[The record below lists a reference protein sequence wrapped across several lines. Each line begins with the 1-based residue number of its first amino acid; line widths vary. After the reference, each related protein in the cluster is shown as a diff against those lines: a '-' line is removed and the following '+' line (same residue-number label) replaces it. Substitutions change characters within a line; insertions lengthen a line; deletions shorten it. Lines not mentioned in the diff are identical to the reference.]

1 MRYSRLA
8 IACLSLLFAARS
20 QAQSEETVWEACPNP
35 DFLPLFRPLISGT
48 QPNPDTLPTDITS
61 NTLDIHA
68 RDESVFE
75 GAVEMQRGPEWL
87 STEKLFYNHLLETFR
102 TEGIVR
108 FQNPTLRMTAQNAQ
122 GNTGK
127 DSIELTGLQY
137 QFHESNANGT
147 ADKVEVQG
155 QDSRLIQANFST
167 CPSNNKDWEFA
178 ADEIT
183 INSETKKGVAR
194 NARLEIGGVPV
205 FWMPYM
211 QFPTDSQRSSGILSP
226 TIGQDS
232 LNGLEIALP
241 YYLNLAPNYDAT
253 LTPRYLS
260 QRGFMLESEFRY
272 LLGDNNGELT
282 ASYLPDDDIRDVDRY
297 LLSWT
302 HFTGMNS
309 SWYFQSD
316 LNHSSD
322 VFYFSDFG
330 SSIEETSTALLKSE
344 LGFYGRGKYWNLELS
359 AANWEIA
366 NPTQAPGSEPY
377 RRLPRLAVSG
387 SRPFFPWLEIGLN
400 AEAVAFTHDQ
410 LEDGNRLDIAPYVKM
425 PFKGAF
431 WYATPSFTWRQ
442 TEYWLTDETAEPEDS
457 TRISR
462 GLSIFSVDAGASFE
476 RTVAFADQPFI
487 QTLEPRLFYLN
498 APYRDQ
504 DDIPVFDTQ
513 ALTFMWPS
521 LFRENRYGGAD
532 RQSDANQLTAA
543 LTTRFLNAE
552 NGKERMN
559 FSLGRITYFDAP
571 KVSLPGEPPLPA
583 DGSAWVAE
591 ANVRLSDQWQ
601 IGITQHWDPGTQK
614 TDLSSI
620 RGYWSTPKGLKI
632 NAGYRYRTDFTEQ
645 TDIAF
650 VLPIN
655 SNWQAMGRWTY
666 SLRDE
671 QNLDSLL
678 GFEWRSCCLAF
689 RVYGRKYIRSFDDR
703 ENLGIYIE
711 LELNGVGQIGN
722 RPELFEENGILAY

>member
-1 MRYSRLA
+1 MRYSRLT
-8 IACLSLLFAARS
+8 IACLSLLFATRS
-20 QAQSEETVWEACPNP
+20 QAQSEVTVWESCPNP
-35 DFLPLFRPLISGT
+35 EFLPLFKPLVSGP
-48 QPNPDTLPTDITS
+48 QPDPATLPTDITS
-61 NTLDIHA
+61 NAFDIHQ

-75 GAVEMQRGPEWL
+75 GDVEMQRGQEWL
-87 STEKLFYNHLLETFR
+87 ATEKLHYNHLHETYR
-102 TEGIVR
+102 TEGLVR
-108 FQNPTLRMTAQNAQ
+108 FQNPALRMTAQDAQ
-122 GNTGK
+122 GDKKK
-127 DSIELTGLQY
+127 DIIELKTLQY

-147 ADKVEVQG
+147 AEKVEVHG
-155 QDSRLIQANFST
+155 QESRLSQANFST
-167 CPSNNKDWEFA
+167 CPSNSKDWNFA

-183 INSETKKGVAR
+183 INSETHKGVAR

-241 YYLNLAPNYDAT
+241 VYLNLAPNYDAT

-272 LLGDNNGELT
+272 LLDGSDGELSAT
-282 ASYLPDDDIRDVDRY
+282 YMADDDIRGSDRY
-297 LLSWT
+297 LLSWS
-302 HFTGMNS
+302 HFTGMNR

-330 SSIEETSTALLKSE
+330 NSIAETSTSLLKSE
-344 LGFYGRGKYWNLELS
+344 LGFFGRGKYWNLELS

-366 NPTQAPGSEPY
+366 NPLQAPGSEPY

-387 SRPFFPWLEIGLN
+387 SKPFLPWLEVGLN

-410 LEDGNRLDIAPYVKM
+410 LEDGNRLDVAPYVKM
-425 PFKGAF
+425 PVKGAF
-431 WYATPSFTWRQ
+431 WYATPSITWRQ
-442 TEYWLTDETAEPEDS
+442 TEYWLADETGGSLDS

-476 RTVAFADQPFI
+476 RAVAFSDQTFI

-504 DDIPVFDTQ
+504 NEIPVFDTQ

-571 KVSLPGEPPLPA
+571 EVTLPGEAPLPT

-601 IGITQHWDPGTQK
+601 IGVTQHWDPGTRK

-620 RGYWSTPKGLKI
+620 RGYWSTPKGMKI

-645 TDIAF
+645 TDIGF

-655 SNWQAMGRWTY
+655 STWQAMGRWTY
-666 SLRDE
+666 SLRDD

-689 RVYGRKYIRSFDDR
+689 RVYGRKYIRSSDDR

-711 LELNGVGQIGN
+711 LELNGVGHIGN